1 MTSPAFHL
9 AKALQPY
16 KGEALLELATFAGVP
31 IEHARRARMGAHGRA
46 TAADHHLRLCQ
57 KIGIDPMEGFAVA
70 PREPQPLLGWFF
82 ALGVKGRRILRKLT
96 LRQAAE
102 EIGVAL
108 STLSR
113 VENGDPRSFD
123 TVAAICRWM
132 GAHPYHFVAVTPG
145 KVSRATHVEQTTNQV
160 VGPVT
165 A

>member
-16 KGEALLELATFAGVP
+16 KDAAFVALAIQAGVP
-31 IEHARRARMGAHGRA
+31 IEHARRARMGAHGRP

-57 KIGIDPMEGFAVA
+57 VIGIDPVEGLAVA

-82 ALGVKGRRILRKLT
+82 ALGVKGCRLLRKLT
-96 LRQAAE
+96 LRQAAT

-123 TVAAICRWM
+123 TMAAICAWM
-132 GAHPYHFVAVTPG
+132 GAHPYQFVAP
-145 KVSRATHVEQTTNQV
+145 
-160 VGPVT
+160 VGFT
-165 A
+165 ENMTGNALKTKDDR